1 MANDEHKDNV
11 IKKKKKIMIIDD
23 ENDFL
28 EITKLNLEQTNKYE
42 VATLSNAKD
51 IISQVHISEP
61 DIILL
66 DILMPGIDGLKTC
79 EMLNTDPLGKVTPI
93 IILSALAK
101 SQDKLKAY
109 KLGVVDYIT
118 KPVDKENLI
127 FKIEKAL
134 QSKQT

>member
-1 MANDEHKDNV
+1 MENDELNGNV
-11 IKKKKKIMIIDD
+11 SKKKKILIIDD

-28 EITKLNLEQTNKYE
+28 EITKLNLEQTDKYE
-42 VATLSNAKD
+42 VATLSSGKD
-51 IISQVHISEP
+51 ICSQIRIVEP
-61 DIILL
+61 DLILL

-79 EMLNTDPLGKVTPI
+79 EMLNADPLGKVTPI

-101 SQDKLKAY
+101 TQDKLKAY

-118 KPVDKENLI
+118 KPVDKDNLI

-134 QSKQT
+134 QSKQA

>member
-1 MANDEHKDNV
+1 MTNDEHEGDF
-11 IKKKKKIMIIDD
+11 IKKKKIMIIDD

-28 EITKLNLEQTNKYE
+28 EITKLNLEQTSRYE
-42 VATLSNAKD
+42 VTTLSNAKD